1 MEAASSVIEILRDT
15 ADDVQ
20 DRWIRI
26 TIDDAPVEI
35 LRYGETLRR
44 RVPPGR
50 HRIKAHNTL
59 SSDRLEIDTAA
70 GQTLRIRCSNR
81 FSRTGPLMLLTMGVA
96 FIKVRLEIVN
106 S

>member
-1 MEAASSVIEILRDT
+1 VELAPSIIEILRDT
-15 ADDVQ
+15 TDDIQ

-35 LRYGETLRR
+35 LKYGETLRR
-44 RVPPGR
+44 QVPPGR
-50 HRIKAHNTL
+50 HRLNAHNTL
-59 SSDRLEIDTAA
+59 SSDRLEIETAP
-70 GQTLRIRCSNR
+70 GQTVRIRCSNR

-96 FIKVRLEIVN
+96 FIKVKLELVD